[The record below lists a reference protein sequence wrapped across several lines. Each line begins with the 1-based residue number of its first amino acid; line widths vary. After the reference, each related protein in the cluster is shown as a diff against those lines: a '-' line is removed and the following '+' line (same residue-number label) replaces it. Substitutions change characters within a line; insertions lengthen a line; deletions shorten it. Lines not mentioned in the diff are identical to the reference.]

1 MMTTFT
7 LSSSSTSMIS
17 PFIKT
22 LKNPTKTL
30 PHFKRSSTLT
40 LSATLSTPTSTT
52 TTSSLQKPVSDS
64 VQTFWKWLKDEGVV
78 SSKTPV
84 KPAVVPEGLGLVAQ
98 KDLGR
103 NDVVLEVPKRL
114 WINPDAVAASEIGS
128 VCSGLK
134 PWLSVALFLIREK
147 KKNDTSSWRYY
158 LDVLPEYTNSTIF
171 WSEEELA
178 ELQGTQLLS
187 TTLSVKDYVQ
197 NEFLKVEEEIIAPNK
212 QLFPSPITLDD
223 FFWAFGILRSRAF
236 SRLRGQNLV
245 LIPLVD
251 LINHSSSITTED
263 HAYEIKGAAGLFS
276 WDTLFSLRTPVSVK
290 AGYDSI

>member
-1 MMTTFT
+1 MMSTFT
-7 LSSSSTSMIS
+7 TRSPSSTFMIS

-40 LSATLSTPTSTT
+40 LSATLSTPTTT
-52 TTSSLQKPVSDS
+52 TTTTTSLQKPVSDS
-64 VQTFWKWLKDEGVV
+64 VQTFWQWLKDEGVV

-98 KDLGR
+98 KDLAR
-103 NDVVLEVPKRL
+103 NEVVLEVPKRL

-147 KKNDTSSWRYY
+147 KKNDKSSWRYY

-171 WSEEELA
+171 WSVWLSFDCFFSFCFCFCFLLLLLIRSI
-178 ELQGTQLLS
+178 LQIYCASFT
-187 TTLSVKDYVQ
+187 
-197 NEFLKVEEEIIAPNK
+197 I
-212 QLFPSPITLDD
+212 
-223 FFWAFGILRSRAF
+223 
-236 SRLRGQNLV
+236 
-245 LIPLVD
+245 
-251 LINHSSSITTED
+251 
-263 HAYEIKGAAGLFS
+263 
-276 WDTLFSLRTPVSVK
+276 
-290 AGYDSI
+290 

>member
-1 MMTTFT
+1 MTTFST
-7 LSSSSTSMIS
+7 LSPSSTFMIS
-17 PFIKT
+17 PIMKT

-30 PHFKRSSTLT
+30 PHFRRSSTLT
-40 LSATLSTPTSTT
+40 LSATLSTTPTTTTTTT

-64 VQTFWKWLKDEGVV
+64 VQTFWQWLKDEGVV

-98 KDLGR
+98 KDLAR
-103 NDVVLEVPKRL
+103 NEVVLEVPKRF

-158 LDVLPEYTNSTIF
+158 LDVLPDYTNSTIF

-178 ELQGTQLLS
+178 ELQG
-187 TTLSVKDYVQ
+187 
-197 NEFLKVEEEIIAPNK
+197 
-212 QLFPSPITLDD
+212 
-223 FFWAFGILRSRAF
+223 
-236 SRLRGQNLV
+236 
-245 LIPLVD
+245 
-251 LINHSSSITTED
+251 
-263 HAYEIKGAAGLFS
+263 
-276 WDTLFSLRTPVSVK
+276 
-290 AGYDSI
+290 